1 LNSFDDISHILS
13 CRGTT
18 LSTLSQDKRLQTIM
32 GVEAIDTRLVE
43 VNGALLASN
52 IYRSHDALQEALSL
66 ATSMTDLI
74 ISCNQAGI
82 KADVAIHMEAANA
95 LWDQGEMGSSIRMLQ
110 ALDDARLLKN
120 QTIAVGRSQLLS
132 TIGQRVSFAR
142 LEKADHVI
150 ARYLEPALTE
160 LRGADSGSEAA
171 EVFHQFALFCDQQ
184 LQDPDRIEDL
194 ERARSLS
201 KHKQE
206 EVNVYETVIKNA
218 RSQDKGRHKRD
229 QDKAKKW
236 LKMDLEELQRHMNSR
251 EQFLRRCLENYLL
264 ALKASDDH
272 DNNALR
278 FSSLWFQ
285 HSEDGIA
292 NDAVSRHMRQ
302 VPSRKFAPL
311 MNQLS
316 SRLQKSDVPKSDDQ
330 FQQLLFDLVVRI
342 CTEHPYHGMYHIYAG
357 AHTKANASDQSATAR
372 SNAAIAVAQSLERSK
387 ASRDKW
393 SAIQHSNE
401 AYCRLAGEKDDRY
414 RAPKKFSLKDSVAAI
429 RFNKI
434 LGNYKVP
441 PPTMSIEL
449 SPTMDYSK
457 VPVMLRLAPMFS
469 IASGVS
475 APKIITVIGDNGLD
489 YKQLV
494 NLPL

>member
-1 LNSFDDISHILS
+1 MSSFDDIGHILS
-13 CRGTT
+13 CRGTA
-18 LSTLSQDKRLQTIM
+18 LSMLSQDKRLQTIM
-32 GVEAIDTRLVE
+32 GVEPIDTRLVE
-43 VNGALLASN
+43 VNAALMASK

-66 ATSMTDLI
+66 ATSMTDLMP
-74 ISCNQAGI
+74 SYSQAAI
-82 KADVAIHMEAANA
+82 KAEVAIHMEAANA

-110 ALDDARLLKN
+110 SLDDARLLKS
-120 QTIAVGRSQLLS
+120 QTIVVGRSQLLS

-150 ARYLEPALTE
+150 ARYLEPSLAE
-160 LRGADSGSEAA
+160 LRGATSGSEAA

-184 LQDPDRIEDL
+184 LQDPDRVEDL
-194 ERARSLS
+194 ERLRALC
-201 KHKQE
+201 KHKEE
-206 EVNVYETVIKNA
+206 EVETYDKLIRNA
-218 RSQDKGRHKRD
+218 KSQDRSRYK
-229 QDKAKKW
+229 QNLDKAKKW
-236 LKMDLEELQRHMNSR
+236 LKMDREEIQRHINSR
-251 EQFLRRCLENYLL
+251 EQVLRWCLENYLL

-285 HSEDGIA
+285 HYDEAIA
-292 NDAVSRHMRQ
+292 NEAVSKYMGQ

-316 SRLQKSDVPKSDDQ
+316 SRLQKSDDQ
-330 FQQLLFDLVVRI
+330 FQQLLFDLVLRI

-357 AHTKANASDQSATAR
+357 VNTKANASDQSAIAR
-372 SNAAIAVAQSLERSK
+372 SKAAKAVAQSLERSK

-393 SAIQHSNE
+393 ATMQVSNL
-401 AYCRLAGEKDDRY
+401 AYCKLAAEKDDRY
-414 RAPKKFSLKDSVAAI
+414 RASKKFVLKDSVAAND
-429 RFNKI
+429 FNNMLLKH
-434 LGNYKVP
+434 KVP
-441 PPTMSIEL
+441 PPTMSVDL

-457 VPVMLRLAPMFS
+457 VPIMVRLESQFS

-475 APKIITVIGDNGLD
+475 APKIIAAIGDNAVK

-494 NLPL
+494 SSLF